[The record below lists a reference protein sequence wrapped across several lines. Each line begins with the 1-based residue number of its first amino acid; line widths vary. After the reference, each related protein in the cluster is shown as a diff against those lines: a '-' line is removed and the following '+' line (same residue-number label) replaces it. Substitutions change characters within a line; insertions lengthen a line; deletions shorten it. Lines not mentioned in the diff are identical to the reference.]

1 MIKAK
6 ITKNII
12 RKTENSLG
20 LTPKQI
26 IIGLVGVLIGVG
38 EYSLLKNVLTTST
51 VMTIVFITMGVII
64 MFGCLNIQGMNL
76 FTFMIKCLKGPDI
89 RYYESRGVFTN
100 ELMENK
106 KNKE

>member
-12 RKTENSLG
+12 RKTQNSLG

-26 IIGLVGVLIGVG
+26 IIGIIGVMIGIG
-38 EYSLLKNVLTTST
+38 EYFMLKNVLSTST
-51 VMTIVFITMGVII
+51 VMTIVFMTMGIII

-76 FTFMIKCLKGPDI
+76 FTFFMKSLKGPDI

-100 ELMENK
+100 ELTENK
-106 KNKE
+106 KEQK